1 MHNSKKLLLAVLAV
15 ILLLGATPAFA
26 QLAGTWEGIGRGEA
40 YPPCHPPINPWQTWK
55 GEIPLTQ
62 DVFTGEWWDADCN
75 HGTFKGVVEFSPIP
89 ELAYAEGEWTWYDP
103 TGPSNEPVYG
113 GDFEMTFYILE
124 EICEGTWTSIWPSP
138 GLPGTMRG
146 RKVE

>member
-1 MHNSKKLLLAVLAV
+1 MHNSKKLILAVLAV

-26 QLAGTWEGIGRGEA
+26 QLAGTWEGTGTGCCS
-40 YPPCHPPINPWQTWK
+40 PHPGTVIYPWQTWK
-55 GEIPLTQ
+55 GEIPNSQ
-62 DVFTGEWWDADCN
+62 DVFIGEWWDADDN
-75 HGTFKGVVEFSPIP
+75 HGTFKGEVEFSVIP

-124 EICEGTWTSIWPSP
+124 KRCEGIWTSIWPSP
-138 GLPGTMRG
+138 SEQGTMRG

>member
-1 MHNSKKLLLAVLAV
+1 MHNSKKLILAVLAV

-40 YPPCHPPINPWQTWK
+40 YPPCHLPIYPWQKWI

-75 HGTFKGVVEFSPIP
+75 HGIFKGEI
-89 ELAYAEGEWTWYDP
+89 EWTSITVAISKGKWYWYDP
-103 TGPSNEPVYG
+103 TGTDPQPVYG
-113 GDFEMTFYILE
+113 GDFEMKFYVYE
-124 EICEGTWTSIWPSP
+124 EECAGIWTSIWPSP
-138 GLPGTMRG
+138 SDPGTMRG
-146 RKVE
+146 WKVH